1 MAKSKKKLTKEDQ
14 LEKKR
19 IAEKKRYETIKRDP
33 EKAALRK
40 EKERQKYLKKKEKG
54 QRKVVADMTD
64 REKRQARKKWRKY
77 SKTYYSKVSESKRN
91 TRDFIRDI
99 PHPVY
104 IDVTDIP
111 DLSP

>member
-1 MAKSKKKLTKEDQ
+1 MAKSKKKRAKEDQ

-19 IAEKKRYETIKRDP
+19 IAERKRYEIIKRDP
-33 EKAALRK
+33 EKAALQK

-77 SKTYYSKVSESKRN
+77 STTYYSKVSDAKK
-91 TRDFIRDI
+91 I

-104 IDVTDIP
+104 IDVTEIP